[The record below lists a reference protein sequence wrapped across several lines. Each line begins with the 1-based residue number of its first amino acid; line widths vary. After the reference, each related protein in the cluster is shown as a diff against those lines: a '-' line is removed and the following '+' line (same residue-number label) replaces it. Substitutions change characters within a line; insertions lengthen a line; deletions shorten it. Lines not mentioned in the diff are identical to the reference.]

1 MPRVQFNVF
10 KSDALTAWGYPIE
23 QTEEGVFGNVP
34 DELLENEIASGR
46 VKTPVK
52 QTPQDVIEN
61 GSGKR
66 VGRPAKVAEA
76 VKVEE

>member
-10 KSDALTAWGYPIE
+10 KSDATTAWGYPIE
-23 QTEEGVFGNVP
+23 QTNEGVFGVVP
-34 DELLENEIASGR
+34 DELLELEVAAGR
-46 VKTPVK
+46 VKAPPK
-52 QTPQDVIEN
+52 QTAQDVVES

-66 VGRPAKVAEA
+66 VGRPAKVVEP